1 VDGFEVWR
9 RLKADPAAHFIPVVM
24 VPALDSPADR
34 VRGLDAGADDFPTR
48 PVSDIVLLARVRSLT
63 RLKMMMDEFAVVP

>member
-1 VDGFEVWR
+1 MDGFEVCR
-9 RLKADPAAHFIPVVM
+9 RLKADPATHFIPVVM
-24 VPALDSPADR
+24 VTALESPADR
-34 VRGLDAGADDFPTR
+34 ARGLDAGADDFPTK

>member
-1 VDGFEVWR
+1 VDGFEVCR
-9 RLKADPAAHFIPVVM
+9 RLKADPATHFIPVVM
-24 VPALDSPADR
+24 VTALESPADR
-34 VRGLDAGADDFPTR
+34 ARGLDAGADDFPTK